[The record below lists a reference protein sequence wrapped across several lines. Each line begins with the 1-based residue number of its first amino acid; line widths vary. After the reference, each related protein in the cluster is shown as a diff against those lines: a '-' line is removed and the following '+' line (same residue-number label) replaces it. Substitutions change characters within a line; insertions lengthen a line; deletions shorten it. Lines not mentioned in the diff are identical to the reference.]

1 MRSLVFAVLLLGGCA
16 TTPAGLQSTR
26 VEATVSSSKS
36 SADFATCV
44 AEHLM
49 GDAELR
55 SSGDHYWVLRSV
67 FGVPRHRRD
76 FTPSDS
82 GSVAELRSTGL
93 ARWEEQ
99 TSEIQSLMCISYD
112 VFCVKK
118 KKQ

>member
-67 FGVPRHRRD
+67 F
-76 FTPSDS
+76 SS
-82 GSVAELRSTGL
+82 
-93 ARWEEQ
+93 EEH
-99 TSEIQSLMCISYD
+99 TSELQSLKRNSYA
-112 VFCVKK
+112 VFCLKK
-118 KKQ
+118 NNPISISQYY